1 MTDVNAVAGGARDHL
16 RHTLATLAYRAGKA
30 VSGAPGSF
38 ARFGAG
44 GGTRTPLEIL
54 AHMGDLMAWAFSQA
68 HGEERWTPVEPTS
81 WDGEVDRFFAGLARL
96 DGYLASGRPL
106 GQSEEKIFQ
115 GAVADALTHVGQINL
130 LRRLAGAPVRGE
142 NYNKADIHVGR
153 VGRDQ
158 APPRREFD

>member
-1 MTDVNAVAGGARDHL
+1 MTHGHDRPGGARDHL

-30 VSGAPGSF
+30 LSGAPPSF
-38 ARFGAG
+38 AAFTVGDT
-44 GGTRTPLEIL
+44 TRSPLEIL
-54 AHMGDLMAWAFSQA
+54 AHMGDLMAWALTQA
-68 HGEERWTPVEPTS
+68 RGEERWEPVTPVS
-81 WDGEVDRFFAGLARL
+81 WDEEVDRFFAGLAHL
-96 DGYLASGRPL
+96 DGYLASGHGL

-142 NYNKADIHVGR
+142 NYNRADIQVGR

-158 APPRREFD
+158 AAPRREFD